1 MNGKTVYVLMRK
13 FINDDCEGYPEE
25 SPYGIFSTQEKAE
38 EAGKKLD
45 YIENQIA
52 SSYWFGHYDG
62 YEIEEWI
69 IDDMSMLNGYEDAF
83 IKHVQKEADS

>member
-1 MNGKTVYVLMRK
+1 MSGKTVYVLMRK
-13 FINDDCEGYPEE
+13 YIDGYCEEYLEE
-25 SPYGIFSTQEKAE
+25 SPYGIFSTREKAE

-83 IKHVQKEADS
+83 IKYAKKEADS